1 MTMDLNAVPLS
12 LDEFNRFKSGDEK
25 VFKKIF
31 DFYRPLL
38 YRKVRRV
45 CASDLDVEEIMQEIF
60 VQLFLKRD
68 SIPSA
73 EAIFP
78 FLFLVAKRMAI
89 TFFRKELSRQKYQL
103 SQLTAWDELSDELER
118 KLAHRDLDRILQ
130 EIVSR
135 LPPQQQLVFN
145 KSKIEEMSYAE
156 ISEEIGI
163 SKNTVRNHLVA
174 ACQFVRLKL
183 DSLLFIFFLI
193 KNIF

>member
-103 SQLTAWDELSDELER
+103 SHLTAWDELSDELER

>member
-1 MTMDLNAVPLS
+1 MDLNAVPLS

-38 YRKVRRV
+38 YRKVCRV

-118 KLAHRDLDRILQ
+118 KLAHRDLDRLLQ

-183 DSLLFIFFLI
+183 DSLLFVFFLI

>member
-1 MTMDLNAVPLS
+1 MDLNAVPLS

-183 DSLLFIFFLI
+183 DSLLFIFFII

>member
-1 MTMDLNAVPLS
+1 MDLKAVPLS
-12 LDEFNRFKSGDEK
+12 LDEFNRFKLGDEK

-31 DFYRPLL
+31 DFYRPLMHQ
-38 YRKVRRV
+38 KVRRV
-45 CASDLDVEEIMQEIF
+45 CPSYLDVEEIMQEIF
-60 VQLFLKRD
+60 VQLFLKRN

-78 FLFLVAKRMAI
+78 FLFIVAKRMAI
-89 TFFRKELSRQKYQL
+89 TLFRKELSRQKFQVSHL
-103 SQLTAWDELSDELER
+103 AEWDELSDELER
-118 KLAHRDLDRILQ
+118 KIAHKDLDKILQ
-130 EIVSR
+130 TIVSR

-145 KSKIEEMSYAE
+145 KSKIDKMSYAE

-183 DSLLFIFFLI
+183 DSLLLIFFLI

>member
-1 MTMDLNAVPLS
+1 MDLNAVPLS
-12 LDEFNRFKSGDEK
+12 LDEFNRFKLGDEK

-31 DFYRPLL
+31 DFYKPLM
-38 YRKVRRV
+38 YHKVRRV
-45 CASDLDVEEIMQEIF
+45 CSSELDVEEVMQEIF
-60 VQLFLKRD
+60 VQLFLKRN

-78 FLFLVAKRMAI
+78 FLFLVAKRTAI
-89 TFFRKELSRQKYQL
+89 TLFRKELSRQKYQV
-103 SQLTAWDELSDELER
+103 SQLAEWDELSDELER
-118 KLAHRDLDRILQ
+118 TIAHKDLDKVLKT
-130 EIVSR
+130 IVSC
-135 LPPQQQLVFN
+135 LPPQQKLVFH

-183 DSLLFIFFLI
+183 DGLLLILFLI

>member
-145 KSKIEEMSYAE
+145 KSKIQEMSYAE

>member
-118 KLAHRDLDRILQ
+118 KLAHRDLDRLLQ

-183 DSLLFIFFLI
+183 DSLLFIFLLI

>member
-183 DSLLFIFFLI
+183 DSLLFIFFII